1 MMDCHSSTIDTAPNR
16 KRPMTE
22 QCLEL
27 ALVRRFVAGEL
38 GIAGRARLAEQVTHA
53 MPFHTAMPDPV
64 VATLDELLSY
74 LGNEATLLRWQN
86 CFPGRPRTF
95 ARLFEFIE
103 VLDRST
109 TAEAAALSA
118 PIEAL
123 IERGQVEDAILLAVE
138 TAVPVAPLAAE
149 FDTARQVLIEVSP
162 VELNRR
168 CAATATD

>member
-1 MMDCHSSTIDTAPNR
+1 
-16 KRPMTE
+16 MTE

-64 VATLDELLSY
+64 VATLSELISF
-74 LGNEATLLRWQN
+74 LGNEATLLKWLD

-103 VLDRST
+103 VLDRTT
-109 TAEAAALSA
+109 TAAAAALSA
-118 PIEAL
+118 RIEAL
-123 IERGQVEDAILLAVE
+123 IERDQVDDAIVLALE
-138 TAVPVAPLAAE
+138 TAVPVALLTAE
-149 FDTARQVLIEVSP
+149 FDTARQNLMEVSP
-162 VELNRR
+162 VEQNRR

>member
-1 MMDCHSSTIDTAPNR
+1 
-16 KRPMTE
+16 MTE

-38 GIAGRARLAEQVTHA
+38 GVVGRARLAEQVTRV

-64 VATLDELLSY
+64 VATLGELVSY
-74 LGNEATLLRWQN
+74 LGNEATLLKWLD

-109 TAEAAALSA
+109 TAAAAALSA
-118 PIEAL
+118 RIEVL
-123 IERGQVEDAILLAVE
+123 IERDQVDDAIVLALE
-138 TAVPVAPLAAE
+138 TGVPVTSLTAE
-149 FDTARQVLIEVSP
+149 FDTVRQNLIEVAP
-162 VELNRR
+162 MEQNRR